1 MTETT
6 GKSAAAAL
14 AKELLRERIA
24 LVTDLGNQIDA
35 HKTKV
40 ALVEEAR
47 AAEQEAAEA
56 ARVSYGLALA
66 GGWTAKDLKNAGL
79 VVPTAPR
86 AKRTTTT
93 ATPSGTDTSP
103 TVGDNHGQD

>member
-24 LVTDLGNQIDA
+24 LVTTLGAQIDA
-35 HKTKV
+35 HKVKV
-40 ALVEEAR
+40 AAVADAR
-47 AAEQEAAEA
+47 AAEHETAEA
-56 ARVSYGLALA
+56 ARAAHAAAIA

-79 VVPTAPR
+79 VVPAAPRGRPTGTKTAP
-86 AKRTTTT
+86 KDTSET
-93 ATPSGTDTSP
+93 ALVEEPSG
-103 TVGDNHGQD
+103 V

>member
-24 LVTDLGNQIDA
+24 LVNDLGAQIDA

-47 AAEQEAAEA
+47 SAEQEAAEA

-79 VVPTAPR
+79 IVPAAPR

-93 ATPSGTDTSP
+93 ATTSEP
-103 TVGDNHGQD
+103 NASAHADGDHGQD